1 MSAVDRL
8 LGRVTM
14 YRLVTLT
21 LSAVLLAAV
30 ALAVLGPVQQDP
42 LAIVVTAAVAV
53 GTSVL
58 AGRGCGALWR
68 TRVHT
73 ESAVIT
79 GLILALLF
87 WPQLT
92 VGSLAVVA
100 LAALLGA
107 LSKFVVAVRSRHVLN
122 PAAAG
127 ALVAGLVAAPFGGFP
142 AAWWVATP
150 ALLPVVAIA
159 ALAVVLRTRRGA
171 LVLTYLAI
179 ALALLLPRLVAGG
192 AAPLDALV
200 TALQSYPLVFAAGF
214 MLTEPLTLPPRRW
227 QQLTVA
233 ALVGALTV
241 LPFSLG
247 TVLYA
252 SPELALVVGNVL
264 AFTVGQRRGVHLRVR
279 AHRMVTPGIREV
291 AFASDAAVRFRPG
304 QWIELH
310 VPHTATDARGSRRVF
325 SLATPPDHADGVA
338 VAFRLTDAPSSFKQA
353 LSALP
358 EGGLVRATGVGG
370 DFLLPKDATVL
381 LLLVAGGIGI
391 TPFVSQLADL
401 ARSGQTRD
409 VVVVLLVAP
418 GDEPAYTDVLEASGA
433 RVVVVSPQRPATLP
447 EAWAFAEAPT
457 LDAVALHATVPD
469 AARRTAYVSGSPGMV
484 DHTRR
489 VLRRAGVRRVRTDAF
504 SGY

>member
-1 MSAVDRL
+1 VSAVDRV

-14 YRLVTLT
+14 YRLVTVALGVVLAAALL
-21 LSAVLLAAV
+21 LSA
-30 ALAVLGPVQQDP
+30 LGLVQQDP
-42 LAIVVTAAVAV
+42 VAVAATAAVAV
-53 GTSVL
+53 GVSVL
-58 AGRGCGALWR
+58 ASRVCGVLWR

-73 ESAVIT
+73 ESSVIT

-87 WPQLT
+87 WPELT
-92 VGSLAVVA
+92 AGSLAVVA
-100 LAALLGA
+100 LAALLAA

-127 ALVAGLVAAPFGGFP
+127 ALAAGLLAAPFGGFP

-150 ALLPVVAIA
+150 ALLPVVALAALVVVIRTRRA
-159 ALAVVLRTRRGA
+159 ALVATYLVVALAV
-171 LVLTYLAI
+171 
-179 ALALLLPRLVAGG
+179 LLPRLISAG
-192 AAPLDALV
+192 ATPLDALLS
-200 TALQSYPLVFAAGF
+200 ALQSYPLVFAAGF

-227 QQLTVA
+227 QQLTEA
-233 ALVGALTV
+233 GLVGALTV
-241 LPFSLG
+241 VSFSVG
-247 TVLYA
+247 TVLYS

-264 AFTVGQRRGVHLRVR
+264 AFLVGQRRAVHLRVR

-310 VPHTATDARGSRRVF
+310 VPHPAADARGSRRVF
-325 SLATPPDHADGVA
+325 SLATAPDHADGVA
-338 VAFRLTDAPSSFKQA
+338 VAFRLTDTPSSFKQA

-370 DFLLPKDATVL
+370 DFLLPRDTSVP

-391 TPFVSQLADL
+391 TPFASQLAAL
-401 ARSGQTRD
+401 ARSGDQRD
-409 VVVVLLVAP
+409 VVVVLLLGP
-418 GDEPAYTDVLEASGA
+418 GDEPAYTDVLVGAGA
-433 RVVVVSPQRPATLP
+433 RVVVVSPQRPSSMPAGWGFV
-447 EAWAFAEAPT
+447 EGPT
-457 LDAVALHATVPD
+457 LEATALRDVVPD
-469 AARRTAYVSGSPGMV
+469 AGRRTAYVSGSPGMV
-484 DHTRR
+484 DHVRR